1 MEAMR
6 FPRPEDRETYPQAC
20 DLCGGSVTERVVT
33 LTLPDRE
40 GRIRIIEGVPAGVC
54 DQCHE
59 KYLTV
64 ETSRAIDTLL
74 AAAPVREE
82 PVPVWEFAKAV

>member
-1 MEAMR
+1 MEGMK
-6 FPRPEDRETYPQAC
+6 FPAPEDRETYPVTC
-20 DLCGGSVTERVVT
+20 DLCGGAVTEQVAT
-33 LTLPDRE
+33 LTLPDSQ

-64 ETSRAIDTLL
+64 GTSRAIDTLL

-82 PVPVWEFAKAV
+82 PIPVWEFAKAV

>member
-1 MEAMR
+1 M
-6 FPRPEDRETYPQAC
+6 
-20 DLCGGSVTERVVT
+20 
-33 LTLPDRE
+33 
-40 GRIRIIEGVPAGVC
+40 C

-74 AAAPVREE
+74 ATAPVREE
-82 PVPVWEFAKAV
+82 PIPVWEFAKAV

>member
-1 MEAMR
+1 MEKMR
-6 FPRPEDRETYPQAC
+6 FPAPEDRETYPEMC
-20 DLCGGSVTERVVT
+20 YLCGGGITEQVVT
-33 LTLPDRE
+33 LTLPDTE
-40 GRIRIIEGVPAGVC
+40 GRLRIIEGVPAGVC

-64 ETSRAIDTLL
+64 ETSRAIDELL

-82 PVPVWEFAKAV
+82 PIPVWEFARAV